1 MKKQSLSALL
11 ALCLLLGGCG
21 NKPNPL
27 PPEQTPAAQAET
39 QPQPTQPVATV
50 PPDGNP
56 GDVTC
61 KGSYTGQ
68 PAPEQVVARMGEEQ
82 LTNGQL
88 SAFYWAAVAAWQQS
102 GQEPS
107 PDFSAPLDTQL
118 CPEDPGCTTWQQFF
132 LKQALNAWHT
142 SRALAARC
150 YGGGIPAEEAYKPNL
165 DNYEKYLTDMPAAK
179 VLYHY
184 GDFQLNSMH
193 QAYLDSLP
201 QQLDTLA
208 QAAGLE
214 NRQELAQV
222 GFGTSAQDL
231 EAFAHDYN
239 EGYMCFTNLLYTL
252 EKPDQEPVPGD
263 GVDIRYVLLVP
274 QGQVAADGQ
283 VTADEEAWLAC
294 EEEAQKLQKT
304 WMSAHF
310 VSDGTFAELAN
321 KHSQDQATAPDGGAL
336 RNLHQGQLVEPL
348 DSWCFSPARQPGDTG
363 ILRSP
368 WGVHLMYYTGP
379 TAAPQ
384 VTQQQMA
391 QLLESVRKESPMQ
404 VDYSAI
410 VLPQAT
416 PLVSL
421 GDILYPDVA
430 HERFPEVPLYLQQ
443 DYAGTMFGGFK
454 LATNGCG
461 ITSMAMIASYFTD
474 QELTPPTMCARYGR
488 YSFANGTDGMIFI
501 NEPPVMGFFL
511 REKTYEPTIA
521 YQALQDG
528 HLVISLQHKGYWTR
542 GGHYIVV
549 EKLNEDGT
557 VQVRDSNIYN
567 YGVDGRVKTHK
578 EDRHSWKSIT
588 NAGSAFWIF
597 EHKLTRPSV
606 CTRCGQGEG
615 VGKHLLQEDYLCQR
629 CRPALS
635 RREAY
640 LTTASGR

>member
-1 MKKQSLSALL
+1 MKKQALSALL
-11 ALCLLLGGCG
+11 ALSLLLGGCA
-21 NKPNPL
+21 NKPAA
-27 PPEQTPAAQAET
+27 PEQTAAPQAT
-39 QPQPTQPVATV
+39 QALSTQPTQPPATV

-56 GDVTC
+56 EDVTC

-68 PAPEQVVARMGEEQ
+68 PAPEQVAAVMGEKQ

-88 SAFYWAAVAAWQQS
+88 SAFYWAAAAAWQQS

-118 CPEDPGCTTWQQFF
+118 CPIDAGCTTWQQFF

-142 SRALAARC
+142 SQALAARC

-165 DNYEKYLTDMPAAK
+165 ENYEKYMTEMPATK

-184 GDFQLNSMH
+184 GEFHLNSMH
-193 QAYLDSLP
+193 QAYLDGLP

-208 QAAGLE
+208 QAAGLQ

-252 EKPDQEPVPGD
+252 EKPDQELAPTD

-294 EEEAQKLQKT
+294 EEEAQKLLET
-304 WMSAHF
+304 WMAGHW
-310 VSDGTFAELAN
+310 VTDGTFAELAN
-321 KHSQDQATAPDGGAL
+321 KHSQDPGTAPDGGAL

-379 TAAPQ
+379 TAAPK
-384 VTQQQMA
+384 VTGEQMA
-391 QLLESVRKESPMQ
+391 QLLESVGEESPMQ

-410 VLPQAT
+410 VLPEAT

-461 ITSMAMIASYFTD
+461 ITSMAMVASYFTD

-488 YSFANGTDGMIFI
+488 YSFSNGTDGMIFI

-521 YQALQDG
+521 YQALEDG

-567 YGVDGRVKTHK
+567 YGVDGRVKTHL

-588 NAGSAFWIF
+588 SSGSAFWIF
-597 EHKLTRPSV
+597 EHKLTRPSA

-615 VGKHLLQEDYLCQR
+615 IVRNLLQEDYICQK
-629 CRPALS
+629 CRPALA
-635 RREAY
+635 RRDAY
-640 LTTASGR
+640 LA

>member
-1 MKKQSLSALL
+1 MA
-11 ALCLLLGGCG
+11 C
-21 NKPNPL
+21 
-27 PPEQTPAAQAET
+27 
-39 QPQPTQPVATV
+39 
-50 PPDGNP
+50 
-56 GDVTC
+56 
-61 KGSYTGQ
+61 
-68 PAPEQVVARMGEEQ
+68 
-82 LTNGQL
+82 
-88 SAFYWAAVAAWQQS
+88 
-102 GQEPS
+102 PS
-107 PDFSAPLDTQL
+107 SWTHWP
-118 CPEDPGCTTWQQFF
+118 
-132 LKQALNAWHT
+132 
-142 SRALAARC
+142 RRR
-150 YGGGIPAEEAYKPNL
+150 
-165 DNYEKYLTDMPAAK
+165 
-179 VLYHY
+179 
-184 GDFQLNSMH
+184 
-193 QAYLDSLP
+193 
-201 QQLDTLA
+201 
-208 QAAGLE
+208 AGLQ

-252 EKPDQEPVPGD
+252 EKPDQELASTD

-294 EEEAQKLQKT
+294 EEEAQKLLET
-304 WMSAHF
+304 WMAGHW
-310 VSDGTFAELAN
+310 VTDGTFAELAN
-321 KHSQDQATAPDGGAL
+321 KNSQDPGTAPDGGAL

-379 TAAPQ
+379 TAAPK
-384 VTQQQMA
+384 VTGEQMA
-391 QLLESVRKESPMQ
+391 QLLESVREESPMQ

-410 VLPQAT
+410 VLPEATPLVSLGDILYPDVAHERFPEVPLYLQQDWEESPMQVDYSAIVLPEAT

-461 ITSMAMIASYFTD
+461 ITSMAMVASYFTD
-474 QELTPPTMCARYGR
+474 QELTPPIMCARYGR
-488 YSFANGTDGMIFI
+488 YSFSNGTDGMIFI

-521 YQALQDG
+521 YQALEDG

-567 YGVDGRVKTHK
+567 YGVGGRVKTHL

-588 NAGSAFWIF
+588 SSGSAFWIF
-597 EHKLTRPSV
+597 EHKLTRPSA

-615 VGKHLLQEDYLCQR
+615 IVRNLLQEDYICQK
-629 CRPALS
+629 CRPALA
-635 RREAY
+635 RRDAY
-640 LTTASGR
+640 LA

>member
-1 MKKQSLSALL
+1 MKKQALSALL
-11 ALCLLLGGCG
+11 ALSLLLGGCA
-21 NKPNPL
+21 NKPATS
-27 PPEQTPAAQAET
+27 EQTAAPQAT
-39 QPQPTQPVATV
+39 QALATQPTQPPATV

-56 GDVTC
+56 EDVTC

-68 PAPEQVVARMGEEQ
+68 PAPEQVVARMGEKQ

-88 SAFYWAAVAAWQQS
+88 SAFYWAAAAAWQQS

-118 CPEDPGCTTWQQFF
+118 CPVDAGCTTWQQFF

-142 SRALAARC
+142 SQALAARC

-165 DNYEKYLTDMPAAK
+165 ENYEKYMTEMPATK

-184 GDFQLNSMH
+184 GDFHLNSMH
-193 QAYLDSLP
+193 QAYLDGLP

-208 QAAGLE
+208 QAAGLQ

-252 EKPDQEPVPGD
+252 EKPDQELASTD

-294 EEEAQKLQKT
+294 EEEAQKLLET
-304 WMSAHF
+304 WMAGHW
-310 VSDGTFAELAN
+310 VTDGTFAELAN
-321 KHSQDQATAPDGGAL
+321 KNSQDPGTAPDGGAL

-348 DSWCFSPARQPGDTG
+348 DGWCFSPARQPGDTG

-379 TAAPQ
+379 TAAPK
-384 VTQQQMA
+384 VTGEQMA
-391 QLLESVRKESPMQ
+391 QLLESVGEESPMQ

-410 VLPQAT
+410 VLPEAT

-443 DYAGTMFGGFK
+443 DYAGTLFGGFK

-461 ITSMAMIASYFTD
+461 ITSMAMVASYFTD
-474 QELTPPTMCARYGR
+474 QELTPPIMCARYGR
-488 YSFANGTDGMIFI
+488 YSFSNGTDGMIFI

-521 YQALQDG
+521 YQALEDG

-567 YGVDGRVKTHK
+567 YGVGGRVKTHL

-588 NAGSAFWIF
+588 SSGSAFWIF
-597 EHKLTRPSV
+597 EHKLTRPSA
-606 CTRCGQGEG
+606 CIRCGQGEG
-615 VGKHLLQEDYLCQR
+615 IVRNLLQEDYICQK
-629 CRPALS
+629 CRPALA
-635 RREAY
+635 RRDAY
-640 LTTASGR
+640 LA